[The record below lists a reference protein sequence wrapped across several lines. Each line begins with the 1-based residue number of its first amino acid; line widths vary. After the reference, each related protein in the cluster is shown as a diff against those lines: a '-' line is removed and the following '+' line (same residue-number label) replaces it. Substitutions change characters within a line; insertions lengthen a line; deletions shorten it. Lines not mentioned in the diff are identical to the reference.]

1 MSTSSPRTLAGRLQR
16 PDYVELVFG
25 IVFVWGTGDLLS
37 TFAALHF
44 TGLWAE
50 ANPLV
55 RTLLA
60 RDPLLVVALKG
71 AVMLVVGLVLFR
83 YQEDV
88 EQLPRWRFLLGG
100 LLGVGSGVVAINLY
114 VALSAAPL

>member
-1 MSTSSPRTLAGRLQR
+1 MSTPAPRAVTARLSR

-37 TFAALHF
+37 TFAALHY

-71 AVMLVVGLVLFR
+71 AVMLVVGIVLFE
-83 YQEDV
+83 YQSAV
-88 EQLPRWRFLLGG
+88 EQLPRWRLWLGG
-100 LLGVGSGVVAINLY
+100 LVGVGTGVVGLNLY
-114 VALSAAPL
+114 VALAAAPL

>member
-1 MSTSSPRTLAGRLQR
+1 MSTSSPRPLTARLRR
-16 PDYVELVFG
+16 PDYVELVFAL
-25 IVFVWGTGDLLS
+25 VFVWGTGDLFS

-44 TGLWAE
+44 TGVWAE

-60 RDPLLVVALKG
+60 HDPLLVVGLKG

-83 YQEDV
+83 YQSAV
-88 EQLPRWRFLLGG
+88 ERLPRWRLLLGG
-100 LLGVGSGVVAINLY
+100 LVGVGAVVVSINLY
-114 VALSAAPL
+114 VAFAAAGV

>member
-1 MSTSSPRTLAGRLQR
+1 MSTSSPRSLTARLQR

-60 RDPLLVVALKG
+60 HDPLLVVALKG

-83 YQEDV
+83 YQDAV
-88 EQLPRWRFLLGG
+88 EQLPQWRVLLGG

-114 VALSAAPL
+114 VAVSAAAV

>member
-1 MSTSSPRTLAGRLQR
+1 MSTSSPRSLTARLQR

-25 IVFVWGTGDLLS
+25 IVFVWGTGDLFS

-44 TGLWAE
+44 TGVWAE

-60 RDPLLVVALKG
+60 HDPLLVVALKG
-71 AVMLVVGLVLFR
+71 GVMLVVGLLLFE
-83 YQEDV
+83 YQAAV
-88 EQLPRWRFLLGG
+88 EQLPRWRLLLGG
-100 LLGVGSGVVAINLY
+100 LIGVGTGVVALNLY

>member
-60 RDPLLVVALKG
+60 RDPLLVVALKAPSCWSWG
-71 AVMLVVGLVLFR
+71 SSSSDTR
-83 YQEDV
+83 
-88 EQLPRWRFLLGG
+88 RTSNNCRGG
-100 LLGVGSGVVAINLY
+100 GSC
-114 VALSAAPL
+114 SAGSSAWAPASSR